1 MITLNEEIDQVIKL
15 LDDVVDSY
23 PRGNPRP
30 AGLQEGAATAFYS
43 SERDG
48 QGKVNARFIGLD
60 TRLKSA
66 TEAIRASVAD
76 HRAADDQ
83 ADERLRV
90 HLNELAMAE
99 DGTAR
104 EGTLQAVKRGKQAPA
119 AGSTGLPDGSQ

>member
-1 MITLNEEIDQVIKL
+1 MITLNEEIDQVIKV

-23 PRGNPRP
+23 PKGNPRP
-30 AGLQEGAATAFYS
+30 AGLREGAATAFYS

-48 QGKVNARFIGLD
+48 QGKVNARFKELD
-60 TRLKSA
+60 AKLNSV

-76 HRAADDQ
+76 HRAADGE

-99 DGTAR
+99 DGTAQQ
-104 EGTLQAVKRGKQAPA
+104 GTQQAVNRGK
-119 AGSTGLPDGSQ
+119 